1 MYKGKKLSND
11 FPDFP
16 VTLIFQ
22 ITTDCRRRWRAKC
35 NHVRTGGL
43 LTTPLPTTMIMAESS
58 TTSIVFTTSV
68 TTITNR
74 DVEKVIDECLNEI
87 DVATEFDDSPEVD
100 MIIKCA
106 GVVINHHNHIKI
118 NINSSENTLGLK
130 FKL

>member
-74 DVEKVIDECLNEI
+74 DVEKVTDDCFNEI

>member
-35 NHVRTGGL
+35 NHVRNGGL

-74 DVEKVIDECLNEI
+74 DVEKVTNECLNEI

-118 NINSSENTLGLK
+118 NINRSENTLGLK